1 MESPRIYSAGMD
13 GLAMLKFEQSG
24 KTHHQVL
31 VEDSPLRAAD
41 PRTKLA
47 ISLCASLAV
56 MLPLERLLVF
66 LVLYLLLLGW
76 GRLLRQAGE
85 QVWRIKWM
93 LLVLFVVDWWLVGL
107 NLAIVITLRL
117 VLLAGVFTL
126 FFATTTARELG
137 LALESLRL
145 PYRYAFSISLAFQSL
160 GLLDDEW
167 RSIREAQS
175 ARGALPGNSSL
186 RKFLQQVGDLV
197 ALTVPAILLTT
208 KRAWSMT
215 EAAYARG
222 FDSPHRRPFHQL
234 KLSRLDW
241 LMLTGT
247 LIAAGLL
254 LFWR

>member
-1 MESPRIYSAGMD
+1 
-13 GLAMLKFEQSG
+13 MLKFGQSG

-31 VEDSPLRAAD
+31 VEDSPLRTAD

-56 MLPLERLLVF
+56 MLPLERLF
-66 LVLYLLLLGW
+66 AFMVLYLLLLGW

-85 QVWRIKWM
+85 QVWRIKWI
-93 LLVLFVVDWWLVGL
+93 LLVLFVVDWWLVGG
-107 NLAIVITLRL
+107 NLAVVITLRL
-117 VLLAGVFTL
+117 VLLAGVFAL

-137 LALESLRL
+137 LALESLHL
-145 PYRYAFSISLAFQSL
+145 PYRYAFSISVAFQSL

-167 RSIREAQS
+167 RSIHEAQS
-175 ARGALPGNSSL
+175 ARGALPRNSGL
-186 RKFLQQVGDLV
+186 RKFLQQMGDLV
-197 ALTVPAILLTT
+197 ALTVPAIVLTT

-234 KLSRLDW
+234 KLGLLDW
-241 LMLTGT
+241 LLLTGT
-247 LIAAGLL
+247 VIAASLL

>member
-1 MESPRIYSAGMD
+1 
-13 GLAMLKFEQSG
+13 MLKFGQSG

-31 VEDSPLRAAD
+31 VEDSPLRTAD

-56 MLPLERLLVF
+56 MLPLERLF
-66 LVLYLLLLGW
+66 AFMVLYLLLLGW

-85 QVWRIKWM
+85 QVWRIKWI
-93 LLVLFVVDWWLVGL
+93 LLVLFVVDWWLVGG
-107 NLAIVITLRL
+107 NLAVVITLRL
-117 VLLAGVFTL
+117 VLLAGVFAL

-137 LALESLRL
+137 LALESLHL
-145 PYRYAFSISLAFQSL
+145 PYRYAFSISVAFQSL

-167 RSIREAQS
+167 RSIHEAQS
-175 ARGALPGNSSL
+175 ARGALPRNSGL
-186 RKFLQQVGDLV
+186 RKFLQQMGDLV
-197 ALTVPAILLTT
+197 ALTVPAIVLTT

-234 KLSRLDW
+234 KLGLLDW
-241 LMLTGT
+241 LLLTGT
-247 LIAAGLL
+247 VIAAGLL